1 MKTFKQLR
9 EEIQLDEYSS
19 NLYDIGNAL
28 ERKEKKIKSGKISK
42 DRTAGHGFTPAQSGQ
57 PNRAER
63 WDGKAVGG
71 VSTKKRTQ
79 YDEAVEE
86 MLEYIENLETQLDEI
101 SQQAKS
107 RYLDAARKQRNDLYA
122 KQGVD
127 LRNTSVIDY
136 AAKKA
141 KANMSPEDTKTLEKR
156 SSGIYKA
163 STPFATRM
171 RTKKEIEKHKNMSQS
186 DKDEI
191 ERKARG
197 YKPGV
202 YQGD

>member
-1 MKTFKQLR
+1 MKSFKQLR
-9 EEIQLDEYSS
+9 EEIQLDE
-19 NLYDIGNAL
+19 
-28 ERKEKKIKSGKISK
+28 
-42 DRTAGHGFTPAQSGQ
+42 
-57 PNRAER
+57 
-63 WDGKAVGG
+63 
-71 VSTKKRTQ
+71 
-79 YDEAVEE
+79 
-86 MLEYIENLETQLDEI
+86 I
-101 SQQAKS
+101 SQQTKS
-107 RYLDAARKQRNDLYA
+107 DYLDAARKQRNDLYA

-127 LRNTSVIDY
+127 LRNTSIIDY
-136 AAKKA
+136 PAKKA

-171 RTKKEIEKHKNMSQS
+171 RTKKEIENHKNMSQS